1 MVEVNAVTL
10 LVGEDRGRSVRYLGL
25 AIVSSLVAILT
36 ATIGH
41 YALTSVL
48 GIVGRVFMVTVPI
61 FCLIAAYQAY
71 RNQGLAVSIT
81 LVFAP
86 LFGMISHGFGVGIF
100 SEPTPLEWFLM
111 GIRIGGGVALVLGTG
126 MFLTG
131 MAARL
136 ISDWNQTRKKNP
148 EQAA

>member
-1 MVEVNAVTL
+1 M
-10 LVGEDRGRSVRYLGL
+10 
-25 AIVSSLVAILT
+25 IL
-36 ATIGH
+36 
-41 YALTSVL
+41 
-48 GIVGRVFMVTVPI
+48 VPI

-71 RNQGLAVSIT
+71 RNQGLTVSIAI
-81 LVFAP
+81 VFAP
-86 LFGMISHGFGVGIF
+86 LFAMISHGFGVGIF
-100 SEPTPLEWFLM
+100 SEPTPLEWFFM

-148 EQAA
+148 EQTA